1 MSNLVTNATLNL
13 ELLKGFKDFIENMEM
28 EFVHR
33 NREHVSLDDLFV
45 FPDLKILNESLNE
58 NRPHISGE
66 NLWECGD
73 RILILGDEQS
83 GKTTLAK
90 KLFLDA
96 LSRGFLPLLINGS
109 KLKYSDIEDQIPK
122 IVSEIYISLSAKE
135 LLQNPNL
142 ICIVDD
148 MSACKLSKKFTSSLI
163 ERLNTIFPRTIL
175 LAEESYRFVAPDFP
189 ELDEYKKLE
198 ILALGYVRRSEL
210 IRKWV
215 ELGLTEEVDDQL
227 ILSKIDDL
235 SLHVGSL
242 VRKNIVPPK
251 PIYILMLL
259 QSVETAIPQKF
270 DLTSHGH
277 CYQHLIYQALERV
290 HVKQSDVDAYLNIL
304 AELGGAILDSSSEC
318 LDSSNLNEF
327 FQDYS
332 KKFLPIDQNKVIQ
345 DLIRSSILVESD
357 NGLKFRYRYLF
368 YFFAA
373 KKLADSLHR
382 GDAAKQKIQNLVNT
396 IHLEK
401 ASNIVLFL
409 THHSKDPWILDQILY
424 SVMEIFSTEKEAT
437 LEAGSLSFLHDFI
450 KEIPELVLENRKAQQ
465 ERLKLDQQ
473 KDIVEYHEEKD
484 NDENLEA
491 DPAEFMAK
499 VNKVFRATEVCGQIL
514 RNRLGSLERGSLELI
529 VEETLSVSL
538 RFLNIFLKWADLV
551 KEESVRE
558 IRKMLD
564 QNPNLSNTK
573 IEDKAESFYLA
584 LNYAFIFVMLQKV
597 AFSLGSARGR
607 EIYIKVAQDKNT
619 PASSL
624 IQEIIELQFEKKI
637 DFSKIEKLRI
647 EFSKNPVCDRLLKHI
662 IIRHCYMHDIGYQ
675 DRQRIA
681 NKLNISMN
689 SQRVITLASQKTR

>member
-1 MSNLVTNATLNL
+1 MSNLVTNSSSNL
-13 ELLKGFKDFIENMEM
+13 GLLKEFRDFLENMEM
-28 EFVHR
+28 EFAHR
-33 NREHVSLDDLFV
+33 NREHVSLGDLFV
-45 FPDLKILNESLNE
+45 FPDLKVLNESLDETKPN
-58 NRPHISGE
+58 ISGE

-96 LSRGFLPLLINGS
+96 LSRGFVPLLINGAS
-109 KLKYSDIEDQIPK
+109 IKQSNIDVQIPK
-122 IVSEIYISLSAKE
+122 LVSEIYISLSAEE
-135 LLQNPNL
+135 LLQNPNS
-142 ICIVDD
+142 ICIIDD
-148 MSACKLSKKFTSSLI
+148 IAACKLNKKFTSNLI
-163 ERLNTIFPRTIL
+163 ERLNIIFPRIIL
-175 LAEESYRFVAPDFP
+175 LAEESYRFVVPDFS

-198 ILALGYVRRSEL
+198 ILAFGHVRRSKL

-235 SLHVGSL
+235 RLHVDSL

-259 QSVETAIPQKF
+259 QSFETATPQKF
-270 DLTSHGH
+270 DLTSYGH

-290 HVKQSDVDAYLNIL
+290 HVKQSDVDTYLNIL
-304 AELGGAILDSSSEC
+304 AELGGAILDSSSEY
-318 LDSSNLNEF
+318 LDSSKLNEF

-332 KKFLPIDQNKVIQ
+332 RKFLPIDKNRVVQ
-345 DLIRSSILVESD
+345 DLIKSSILVESD
-357 NGLKFRYRYLF
+357 NGLQFRYRYLF

-382 GDAAKQKIQNLVNT
+382 GDVAKQKIQNLVNT

-437 LEAGSLSFLHDFI
+437 LEADSLSFLQDFI
-450 KEIPELVLENRKAQQ
+450 KEIPELVLESRKAQD
-465 ERLKLDQQ
+465 ERLKIDQQ
-473 KDIVEYHEEKD
+473 RDIVEQHEDKN
-484 NDENLEA
+484 NDENSEE

-514 RNRLGSLERGSLELI
+514 RNRLGSLERGSLESI

-538 RFLNIFLKWADLV
+538 RFLNIFLRWADLV
-551 KEESVRE
+551 KEESIRE
-558 IRKMLD
+558 IKKILD
-564 QNPNLSNTK
+564 QNPNLTNSK
-573 IEDKAESFYLA
+573 IKDKAESFYLA

-624 IQEIIELQFEKKI
+624 IQEIIELQFEKKM
-637 DFSKIEKLRI
+637 DFSKIEKLHT
-647 EFSKNPVCDRLLKHI
+647 EFCKNPVCDRLLKHI

-681 NKLNISMN
+681 NKLNIPMHV
-689 SQRVITLASQKTR
+689 QRVLTLTSQKTR